1 MRTRPEVHA
10 DTEPFLRVAGRN
22 PNSTAHLTV
31 FFEGTANTIE
41 PLTTQIGL
49 FFTLTDAFDVSGG
62 NLGGAPITQPRKMAF
77 DGCGVTDGFCGTICA
92 KGLRR
97 QCQAVRR
104 QVDSLIAELS
114 ASYRP
119 PPPLRVNAVGLSR
132 GGVACLYLAQ
142 ALADLE
148 MSTCE
153 LSLLLFDPVPGDLLT
168 VAQLDLFGITNTS
181 ACCDVSMCQ
190 CLARVLALYP
200 YEPLPSIACHA
211 PVLCHYPDD
220 CLVEEEVTM
229 GCHQG
234 ALQVHG
240 LQGPGIDLDSALSFL
255 RIRRWLMECGT
266 PLDHRHLECTVS
278 VKALEEFCLRKCDQE
293 TKRSRASVRS
303 SHSAHS
309 YWGATIIRRQGT
321 RDRGS
326 YVNPHHRLLANPGP
340 GASEDHDWLLE
351 IVREKTPFPSGL
363 LCLLILVGLSIVCPL
378 LTS

>member
-1 MRTRPEVHA
+1 MG
-10 DTEPFLRVAGRN
+10 DTEPFLSVASRN
-22 PNSTAHLTV
+22 RSIAHLTV

-41 PLTTQIGL
+41 PITTQIGL
-49 FFTLTDAFDVSGG
+49 FFALTDAFDVSGG

-97 QCQAVRR
+97 QCAAVRR
-104 QVDSLIAELS
+104 QVDSLVAEL
-114 ASYRP
+114 ASTHQAP
-119 PPPLRVNAVGLSR
+119 PALRVNAVGLSR

-142 ALADLE
+142 ALADLH

-168 VAQLDLFGITNTS
+168 VAQLDLFGFTNTS

-200 YEPLPSIACHA
+200 YEPLPAIACHA
-211 PVLCHYPDD
+211 PVLCHYPDH
-220 CLVEEEVTM
+220 CLVEEEVTP

-240 LQGPGIDLDSALSFL
+240 LQGPRLDFDSALSFL

-266 PLDHRHLECTVS
+266 PLDHRHLDCTVS
-278 VKALEEFCLRKCDQE
+278 VKPMEEYCLRKCNQE
-293 TKRSRASVRS
+293 VKRNRASVRS
-303 SHSAHS
+303 SHTAHS
-309 YWGATIIRRQGT
+309 HWGASIIRKKVSEEAVYLNQ
-321 RDRGS
+321 
-326 YVNPHHRLLANPGP
+326 HHKLLCNAAARN
-340 GASEDHDWLLE
+340 EDSDWLLE
-351 IVREKTPFPSGL
+351 VEPEMTPFPSGL
-363 LCLLILVGLSIVCPL
+363 LCLLSLLGLVTVFPFLVS
-378 LTS
+378 

>member
-1 MRTRPEVHA
+1 MPTRETPG
-10 DTEPFLRVAGRN
+10 DTEPFLSVAARGQQG
-22 PNSTAHLTV
+22 PAHLTV

-62 NLGGAPITQPRKMAF
+62 NLGGAPISRPRKMAF

-92 KGLRR
+92 KGLRK
-97 QCQAVRR
+97 QCVAVRR
-104 QVDSLIAELS
+104 QVDSLVAELA
-114 ASYRP
+114 ASYQT

-142 ALADLE
+142 ALADLH

-168 VAQLDLFGITNTS
+168 VAQLDLFGFTNTS

-200 YEPLPSIACHA
+200 YEPLPAIACHA
-211 PVLCHYPDD
+211 PVLCHYPDH
-220 CLVEEEVTM
+220 CLVEEEVTP

-240 LQGPGIDLDSALSFL
+240 LQGPGIDFDSALSFL

-266 PLDHRHLECTVS
+266 PLDHRHLDCTVS
-278 VKALEEFCLRKCDQE
+278 VKGLEDYCIRKCDQE
-293 TKRSRASVRS
+293 VKRGRASVRA

-309 YWGATIIRRQGT
+309 YWGACIIRKAGAL
-321 RDRGS
+321 DRAT
-326 YVNPHHRLLANPGP
+326 YLNQHHKLLTNAS
-340 GASEDHDWLLE
+340 ASEETDWMLE
-351 IVREKTPFPSGL
+351 VQRETTPFPSGL
-363 LCLLILVGLSIVCPL
+363 LCMLALLALCLVSPVLS
-378 LTS
+378 S